1 MTPPY
6 ALSFFRAVTIPSG
19 TQWCNDTHR
28 LAHALSAATRRLR
41 IVILQSGNDTERIKE
56 VTTMYQPLTQRLAAL
71 RPSP

>member
-41 IVILQSGNDTERIKE
+41 IVILQSGNDTERA
-56 VTTMYQPLTQRLAAL
+56 V
-71 RPSP
+71 RPQGIGIIMIAGGNHSLVQ

>member
-41 IVILQSGNDTERIKE
+41 IVILQSGNDTERIRE
-56 VTTMYQPLTQRLAAL
+56 VTTTYQPFTQRLAAL
-71 RPSP
+71 RPSL